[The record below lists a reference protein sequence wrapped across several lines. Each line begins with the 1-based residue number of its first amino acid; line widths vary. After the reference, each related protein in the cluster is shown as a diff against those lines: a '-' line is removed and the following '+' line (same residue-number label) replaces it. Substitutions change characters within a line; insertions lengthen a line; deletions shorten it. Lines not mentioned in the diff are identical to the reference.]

1 MRLALSALV
10 LVTCNALAQEPPIR
24 FAVGE
29 AWSMPLMDVK
39 DGEPYQGIMYDLLR
53 SLAIQVG
60 SPAQYQV
67 LPRLRM
73 AVAMERGDVDVRCYT
88 AQSWQ
93 PNLSGDYIWSLPL
106 IEQRDFLVARA
117 GDAAAVNPDEL
128 QGEYIGTVLGY
139 AYDTLEQGFRGGR
152 LIRDDARSQGLVL
165 EKLAIGRYRY
175 AVTNQLSLAWFNRH
189 RPATEQLQ
197 PVALLQVQQ
206 LGCYVRNDPALP
218 VQRILRVLLRMKM
231 SGEIERI
238 QKRYDSLEATP

>member
-10 LVTCNALAQEPPIR
+10 LVTCNALAEEPPIR

-29 AWSMPLMDVK
+29 AWSMPLMDLK
-39 DGEPYQGIMYDLLR
+39 DGEPYRGIIFDMLH
-53 SLAIQVG
+53 SLAQQVG
-60 SPAQYQV
+60 SPAQYLV

-117 GDAAAVNPDEL
+117 GDASAVNPDEL
-128 QGEYIGTVLGY
+128 QGEYVGTVLGY
-139 AYDTLEQGFRGGR
+139 AYDTLEQGFRRGR
-152 LIRDDARSQGLVL
+152 LTRDDARSQGLVL
-165 EKLAIGRYRY
+165 EKLAVGRYRY
-175 AVTNQLSLAWFNRH
+175 AVSNQLSLDWFNQH
-189 RPATEQLQ
+189 RPPAERLQ

-238 QKRYDSLEATP
+238 RERYSSPDAAP

>member
-10 LVTCNALAQEPPIR
+10 LVACNALAEEPPIR

-29 AWSMPLMDVK
+29 AWSMPLIDLNEGV
-39 DGEPYQGIMYDLLR
+39 PYRGIMFDLLH
-53 SLAIQVG
+53 SLATQVG
-60 SPAQYQV
+60 SPAEYQV

-117 GDAAAVNPDEL
+117 ADGAAVNPDDL

-139 AYDTLEQGFRGGR
+139 AYDTLEQGFRDGR

-189 RPATEQLQ
+189 RTASERLE

-231 SGEIERI
+231 SGEIDRI
-238 QKRYDSLEATP
+238 QQRYDLETAP